1 MNNGSNIRV
10 VGPDKA
16 PEPHPAAAGPVSED
30 PIELVDVYVEEWED
44 EIVQPRST
52 AWILPVLATFA
63 IAGWTAFY
71 GWAHQAEILSGGTS
85 TQWAAQWSE
94 RIIAWSIPVLLIVS
108 LWMLAQRNSTRE
120 AMRYGEVARSLSG
133 ESVALEQRLA
143 VINRELS
150 IARDFLGFQSRE
162 LESLGRAAG
171 ERLSTHADHLQ
182 SLIQDNGAQVDAIAT
197 VSTTALENMVRLRDD
212 LPVIAN
218 SARDVANNIGNAGRT
233 ANNHIEELIAGFVRL
248 NDFGQAT
255 QREVASLQVSINAS
269 LAEFEAQTTQMD
281 AIARSRFDALRSTN
295 DQFRTELDTSEVEAL
310 SALRRRLD
318 ALSGEL
324 TGTRMELEEQEQ
336 AALVSLRARLMS
348 LRDESKVIGQSVRDS
363 EDRAIIT
370 WTGQIKD
377 TQARLTE
384 AVERISALDEAAIAA
399 SRSKLQELV
408 DEAERVDTIMADRSA
423 ALHEQIELRRNQ
435 MTADEQEAIE
445 GLSARLTG
453 LDEAI
458 SARRA
463 TQMEQSDRLYD
474 HGEAIAERLSEFER
488 NLQNIIAQGADTE
501 LALGSGA
508 EALAQKLGENRQR
521 IDETTTAIAGLTE
534 DTVRLLELVQASANH
549 SRDILPAA
557 ITEAS
562 GRITATE
569 EQVKQIGI
577 LLGEASQKGA
587 ELSEYVLGAKN
598 NGQEALDRMESFS
611 AQITAANNAH
621 LGEIERL
628 EKSLG
633 ELGAQSSKLSD
644 TARTELHDAIAILK
658 QSAREVIGE
667 IESGTALNFKEIADR
682 IGEESALAID
692 TALRSQTDNAVAELE
707 AAVAKASHA
716 GRTAATNLRN
726 QLEKVNELAGNL
738 ETRVNR
744 ARERAEEQINHDFSR
759 RVALITESLNSN
771 SIDISKALSNEV
783 TDTAWASYLRGDR
796 GIFTR
801 RAVQLLDHTEAREI
815 AEIYGADSEF
825 AENVSRYIHDF
836 EAMLRAMLSTRDG
849 HALGVTLLSSDMGKL
864 YVALAQAIERLRT

>member
-10 VGPDKA
+10 VGPDNA
-16 PEPHPAAAGPVSED
+16 PEPQTSTAGPVSEE
-30 PIELVDVYVEEWED
+30 PIELVDEYVEEWEE

-52 AWILPVLATFA
+52 AWILPVLAAVA

-108 LWMLAQRNSTRE
+108 LWMLALRNSTRE
-120 AMRYGEVARSLSG
+120 AARYGEVARSLSD
-133 ESVALEQRLA
+133 ESAALEHRLS

-150 IARDFLGFQSRE
+150 IARDFLGSQSRE

-171 ERLSTHADHLQ
+171 ERLSAHADHLQ

-218 SARDVANNIGNAGRT
+218 SARDVTNNIGNAGRR
-233 ANNHIEELIAGFVRL
+233 ANNHIEELVAGFVRL
-248 NDFGQAT
+248 NEFGEAT

-281 AIARSRFDALRSTN
+281 AIARSRFDALRTTN

-310 SALRRRLD
+310 SALRRRVD

-324 TGTRMELEEQEQ
+324 TGTRTELEEQEQ

-363 EDRAIIT
+363 GDRAIIT
-370 WTGQIKD
+370 WTGQIED
-377 TQARLTE
+377 IQARLTE
-384 AVERISALDEAAIAA
+384 AVERISALDEAALTA
-399 SRSKLQELV
+399 SRTKLQELAE
-408 DEAERVDTIMADRSA
+408 EAERVDTTMAERSA
-423 ALHEQIELRRNQ
+423 ALHEQIELRRSQ
-435 MTADEQEAIE
+435 MTQDEQEAIE
-445 GLSARLTG
+445 SLSARLAG

-458 SARRA
+458 AARRA
-463 TQMEQSDRLYD
+463 AQMEQSDRMYK
-474 HGEAIAERLSEFER
+474 HGEAIAGRLSEIER
-488 NLQNIIAQGADTE
+488 NLQDIIAQGADTE
-501 LALGSGA
+501 MALGNGA
-508 EALAQKLGENRQR
+508 QALAQKLDENRQR
-521 IDETTTAIAGLTE
+521 IDETTTAITGLTE
-534 DTVRLLELVQASANH
+534 DTVRLLELIQASANH

-557 ITEAS
+557 IKEAS
-562 GRITATE
+562 GSIAATE

-577 LLGEASQKGA
+577 LLGEASEKGA
-587 ELSEYVLGAKN
+587 ELSEYVLGAKD
-598 NGQEALDRMESFS
+598 NGQEALDRIERFS
-611 AQITAANNAH
+611 ARITAANSAH
-621 LGEIERL
+621 LGEIEQL
-628 EKSLG
+628 ERSLG
-633 ELGAQSSKLSD
+633 ELAAQSSRLSD
-644 TARTELHDAIAILK
+644 TARTELHDSIAFLK
-658 QSAREVIGE
+658 QSTGEVIGE
-667 IESGTALNFKEIADR
+667 IESGTAVNIKEIADR

-692 TALRSQTDNAVAELE
+692 TALRSRTDNAVAELE
-707 AAVAKASHA
+707 AAVAKASNA
-716 GRTAATNLRN
+716 GRTAATNLRD
-726 QLEKVNELAGNL
+726 QLAKVNELASNL
-738 ETRVNR
+738 EARVNR
-744 ARERAEEQINHDFSR
+744 ARERAEEQIDHDFSR

-801 RAVQLLDHTEAREI
+801 RAVQLLDHTEARDI
-815 AEIYGADSEF
+815 AEIYAADREF

-836 EAMLRAMLSTRDG
+836 EAMLRVMLSTRDG

>member
-10 VGPDKA
+10 VGPDNA
-16 PEPHPAAAGPVSED
+16 HEPQTGTAGPVSEE
-30 PIELVDVYVEEWED
+30 PIELVDEYVEEWEYD
-44 EIVQPRST
+44 AIRPRST
-52 AWILPVLATFA
+52 AWILPVLAAVA

-71 GWAHQAEILSGGTS
+71 GWAHQAEILSGGTP
-85 TQWAAQWSE
+85 AQWSE

-108 LWMLAQRNSTRE
+108 FWMLALRNSTRE
-120 AMRYGEVARSLSG
+120 AARYGEVARSLSG
-133 ESVALEQRLA
+133 ESAALEQRLS

-150 IARDFLGFQSRE
+150 IARDFLGSQSRE

-197 VSTTALENMVRLRDD
+197 VSATALENMARLRDD

-218 SARDVANNIGNAGRT
+218 SARDVTNNIGNAGRT
-233 ANNHIEELIAGFVRL
+233 ANSHIEELIAGFVRL
-248 NDFGQAT
+248 NEFGQAT
-255 QREVASLQVSINAS
+255 QHEVASLQASINAS

-310 SALRRRLD
+310 SALRRRVD

-370 WTGQIKD
+370 WTSQIED
-377 TQARLTE
+377 IQARLTE
-384 AVERISALDEAAIAA
+384 AVVRISALDEAALTA
-399 SRSKLQELV
+399 SRTKLQELAE
-408 DEAERVDTIMADRSA
+408 EAERVDTTMTERSA
-423 ALHEQIELRRNQ
+423 ALHQQIELRRNQ
-435 MTADEQEAIE
+435 MTQDEQEAIE
-445 GLSARLTG
+445 SLSARLAG

-458 SARRA
+458 AARRA
-463 TQMEQSDRLYD
+463 AQMEQSERLYK
-474 HGEAIAERLSEFER
+474 HGEAIAGRLSEIER
-488 NLQNIIAQGADTE
+488 NLQDIIAQGADTE
-501 LALGSGA
+501 MALGNGA
-508 EALAQKLGENRQR
+508 QALAQKLDENRQR
-521 IDETTTAIAGLTE
+521 IDETTTAVTGLTE
-534 DTVRLLELVQASANH
+534 DTVRLLELIQASSDH

-557 ITEAS
+557 IKEAS
-562 GRITATE
+562 GSITATE

-577 LLGEASQKGA
+577 LLGEASEKGA
-587 ELSEYVLGAKN
+587 ELAEYVLGAKD
-598 NGQEALDRMESFS
+598 NGQEALDRIERFS
-611 AQITAANNAH
+611 AHITAANNAH

-628 EKSLG
+628 ERSLG
-633 ELGAQSSKLSD
+633 ELGAQSSRLSD
-644 TARTELHDAIAILK
+644 TARTELHDSIAFLK
-658 QSAREVIGE
+658 QSTREVIGE
-667 IESGTALNFKEIADR
+667 IESGTALNFNEIADR

-692 TALRSQTDNAVAELE
+692 TALRSRTDSAVAELE
-707 AAVAKASHA
+707 AAVAKASNA
-716 GRTAATNLRN
+716 GRTAATNLRD
-726 QLEKVNELAGNL
+726 QLAKVNELAGNL
-738 ETRVNR
+738 EARVNR
-744 ARERAEEQINHDFSR
+744 ARERAEEQIDHDFSR

-801 RAVQLLDHTEAREI
+801 RAVQLLDHTEARDI

-836 EAMLRAMLSTRDG
+836 EAMLRVMLSTRDG